1 MFHRFFEKIRA
12 SNRFA
17 YLYFSKLWWNT
28 SQIPLSTRK
37 TVLKCTGNHCS
48 WQCSKKANE
57 IHDDT
62 SISSDAEKHG
72 ELESAIIFLWRVKFF
87 RRATEKRWKIGFS
100 PISYTVTP
108 RNNSFFV
115 ISRQFPIGW
124 HVFRRSNTFINFWPR
139 KPLDTVTQRKDENGT
154 YPVAGVIYYL

>member
-1 MFHRFFEKIRA
+1 MFHRFFRENKSEQSFCLPLFLEVVVKHIP
-12 SNRFA
+12 
-17 YLYFSKLWWNT
+17 NT
-28 SQIPLSTRK
+28 PFYTK

-87 RRATEKRWKIGFS
+87 LRATEKRWKIGFS
-100 PISYTVTP
+100 PISYTVTLG
-108 RNNSFFV
+108 NNSFFV

-124 HVFRRSNTFINFWPR
+124 HVFRRSNTFINFWHR
-139 KPLDTVTQRKDENGT
+139 KPLDTVTQRQDENET
-154 YPVAGVIYYL
+154 YPLGGVIYYL